1 MFFTSRD
8 RQRLKYV
15 TLERLVAHLRA
26 TGWELDKQHSDSR
39 RRIWEM
45 DINEVVV
52 PARPDFGDHVRR
64 IADAVET
71 LARVEDRYPAAV
83 LDELLREENP

>member
-1 MFFTSRD
+1 MFFTTRD
-8 RQRLKYV
+8 RQRLKSV
-15 TLERLVAHLRA
+15 ALARLVGHLRA
-26 TGWELDKQHSDSR
+26 AGWEPDTQHSDSR

-52 PARPDFGDHVRR
+52 PARPDFADHVRR

-83 LDELLREENP
+83 LDDLLLEENP